1 MQYNPL
7 GKTDLRVS
15 RLCLGCMTFGE
26 PDRGNHAWTL
36 PEESSRPIIK
46 RALEGGINF
55 FDTANS
61 YSDGSSEEIVG
72 RALRDFARR
81 EDVVV
86 ATKVFHRVGDLPEGL
101 SRAQILRSIDD
112 SLRRLGMDYVDILQ
126 IHRWDYNTPIE
137 ETLEA
142 LNDVV
147 KAGKARYIG
156 ASSMHSSQFA
166 QALEL
171 QKQHGWAQFVSM
183 QDHYNLIYREEEREM
198 LPLCYQEGVAVIPW
212 SPLARGRLTRP
223 WGETTARLVSDEVG
237 KNLYKESD
245 ENDAQI
251 AERLTGVSEELG
263 ATRAQVALAW
273 LLSKP
278 GIKRALEGGIN
289 FFDTANSYS
298 DGSSE
303 EIVGRALR
311 DFARREDVVVA
322 TKVFHR
328 VGDLPE
334 GLSRAQILRSID
346 DSLRRLGMDYVD
358 ILQIHRWD
366 YNTPI
371 EETLEALNDVVK
383 AGKARYIG
391 ASSMH
396 SSQFAQALELQKQHG
411 WAQFVSMQD
420 HYNLIYREEEREML
434 PLCYQ
439 EGVAVIP
446 WSPLARGRLTRPWG
460 ETTARLVSDEVGKNL
475 YKESDE
481 NDAQIAERLTG
492 VSEELGAT
500 RAQVAL
506 AWLLSKPGIAA
517 PIIGTSREEQLDEL
531 LNAVD
536 ITLKPEQIAELET
549 PYKPHPVVGFK

>member
-156 ASSMHSSQFA
+156 ASSMHASQFA
-166 QALEL
+166 QALKL

-223 WGETTARLVSDEVG
+223 WGETTARLVSDEG
-237 KNLYKESD
+237 
-245 ENDAQI
+245 
-251 AERLTGVSEELG
+251 
-263 ATRAQVALAW
+263 
-273 LLSKP
+273 
-278 GIKRALEGGIN
+278 
-289 FFDTANSYS
+289 
-298 DGSSE
+298 
-303 EIVGRALR
+303 
-311 DFARREDVVVA
+311 
-322 TKVFHR
+322 
-328 VGDLPE
+328 
-334 GLSRAQILRSID
+334 
-346 DSLRRLGMDYVD
+346 
-358 ILQIHRWD
+358 
-366 YNTPI
+366 
-371 EETLEALNDVVK
+371 
-383 AGKARYIG
+383 
-391 ASSMH
+391 
-396 SSQFAQALELQKQHG
+396 
-411 WAQFVSMQD
+411 
-420 HYNLIYREEEREML
+420 
-434 PLCYQ
+434 
-439 EGVAVIP
+439 
-446 WSPLARGRLTRPWG
+446 
-460 ETTARLVSDEVGKNL
+460 GKNL

>member
-1 MQYNPL
+1 MQYNTL

-61 YSDGSSEEIVG
+61 YSAGSSEEIVG

-81 EDVVV
+81 EEVVV

-112 SLRRLGMDYVDILQ
+112 SLKRLGMDYVDILQ

-156 ASSMHSSQFA
+156 ASSMHAAQFA
-166 QALEL
+166 QALAL
-171 QKQHGWAQFVSM
+171 QKQHGWAQYVSM

-198 LPLCYQEGVAVIPW
+198 LPLCYHEGIAVIPW

-223 WGETTARLVSDEVG
+223 WGETTARSVSDEFG
-237 KNLYKESD
+237 KTLYSESD
-245 ENDAQI
+245 ENDARI
-251 AERLTGVSEELG
+251 AERLTGVSE
-263 ATRAQVALAW
+263 
-273 LLSKP
+273 
-278 GIKRALEGGIN
+278 
-289 FFDTANSYS
+289 D
-298 DGSSE
+298 
-303 EIVGRALR
+303 
-311 DFARREDVVVA
+311 
-322 TKVFHR
+322 
-328 VGDLPE
+328 
-334 GLSRAQILRSID
+334 
-346 DSLRRLGMDYVD
+346 
-358 ILQIHRWD
+358 
-366 YNTPI
+366 
-371 EETLEALNDVVK
+371 
-383 AGKARYIG
+383 
-391 ASSMH
+391 
-396 SSQFAQALELQKQHG
+396 
-411 WAQFVSMQD
+411 
-420 HYNLIYREEEREML
+420 
-434 PLCYQ
+434 
-439 EGVAVIP
+439 
-446 WSPLARGRLTRPWG
+446 
-460 ETTARLVSDEVGKNL
+460 
-475 YKESDE
+475 
-481 NDAQIAERLTG
+481 
-492 VSEELGAT
+492 LGAT

-531 LNAVD
+531 LGAVD
-536 ITLKPEQIAELET
+536 LTLKPEQIAELET
-549 PYKPHPVVGFK
+549 PYKQHPVVGFK

>member
-1 MQYNPL
+1 MQYNKL
-7 GKTDLRVS
+7 GTTDLDVS

-86 ATKVFHRVGDLPEGL
+86 ATKVYHQTGDLPQGL

-112 SLRRLGMDYVDILQ
+112 SLRRLGMEYIDLLQ

-156 ASSMHSSQFA
+156 ASSMHASQFA
-166 QALEL
+166 QALDL
-171 QKQHGWAQFVSM
+171 QKQHGWARFATM

-198 LPLCYQEGVAVIPW
+198 LPLCYQQGVAVIPW

-223 WGETTARLVSDEVG
+223 WGETTARVVSDEFG
-237 KNLYKESD
+237 KTLYSTTE

-251 AERLTGVSEELG
+251 AERLAGIAKELEV
-263 ATRAQVALAW
+263 TRAQVALAW

-278 GIKRALEGGIN
+278 G
-289 FFDTANSYS
+289 
-298 DGSSE
+298 
-303 EIVGRALR
+303 V
-311 DFARREDVVVA
+311 
-322 TKVFHR
+322 
-328 VGDLPE
+328 
-334 GLSRAQILRSID
+334 
-346 DSLRRLGMDYVD
+346 
-358 ILQIHRWD
+358 
-366 YNTPI
+366 
-371 EETLEALNDVVK
+371 
-383 AGKARYIG
+383 
-391 ASSMH
+391 
-396 SSQFAQALELQKQHG
+396 
-411 WAQFVSMQD
+411 
-420 HYNLIYREEEREML
+420 
-434 PLCYQ
+434 
-439 EGVAVIP
+439 
-446 WSPLARGRLTRPWG
+446 
-460 ETTARLVSDEVGKNL
+460 
-475 YKESDE
+475 
-481 NDAQIAERLTG
+481 
-492 VSEELGAT
+492 
-500 RAQVAL
+500 
-506 AWLLSKPGIAA
+506 AA

-549 PYKPHPVVGFK
+549 PYQPHPVVGFK